1 MIRTGIARSLAGL
14 VLLTAL
20 THAQTPP
27 ADGKPGPLP
36 HRQYGNVSTARLRQA
51 DQEPEQWLAPGR
63 DASGSFFSPLRQ
75 INRESVSRLGF
86 AWQFKTGTYRGM
98 EATPMMVDGVVYVSG
113 IWGAVYAVDAASGA
127 RLWSFDPH
135 SDPTFARW
143 VGDDVST
150 RGLTVWQGKVY
161 AIATD
166 CRLFALDAR
175 TGAVLWQTPTLV
187 ENIPGYACS
196 GAPQVAGPVVAV
208 GNVGGENND
217 GGIRGYVSA
226 FHLDTGKLAWRF
238 YTVPSLA
245 DKNPSPEMR
254 RAARTWDPKRDPS
267 FGGGGTVWGLMGH
280 DPDLDLLYFGTG
292 NAAPWNAPRDW
303 SGGTRTDRLYAAS
316 IIALHATTGAMAWYY
331 QTTPGDVWD
340 YDATMNV
347 VLTTLTIDGE
357 KRRVLMQAN
366 KNGYFYVLD
375 RETGKALS
383 AKPFSYMNWSSGMD
397 ASFRPIVNRDVEY
410 RGSPKIVYPSGYGA
424 HSWPPMSY
432 SESSGLVYIPTIE
445 TGNILTDVRTNPGS
459 QINTIDQA
467 TGIAL
472 IVPDKFLSYEY
483 WEPVIG
489 SIPRFPATAPDSNRP
504 RLRAAIKAWDPIA
517 GKVVWEQQTSQDYLL
532 LDGGALS
539 TAGELVFAGREDGH
553 FVIYDAASGK
563 ILKDIDTGSAIEAAP
578 MTYMVGGK
586 QYVAVLCGHGGEN
599 YFFEGTAALK
609 YLNEGR
615 ILTFALDGASEVPKP
630 AERPPPSPYT
640 EPPARTGSP
649 EETIAGRNLFIT
661 HCARCH
667 ALGIPAISAD
677 LTRSSIV
684 PNIDSLKAVLLKG
697 VLQPLGMPR
706 FSDVLSAGD
715 VAALQSYLID
725 QSWDAYKAQE
735 ATNVGRP
742 H

>member
-1 MIRTGIARSLAGL
+1 MARKYIAGFAFLLAVVMIPQVQAD
-14 VLLTAL
+14 
-20 THAQTPP
+20 
-27 ADGKPGPLP
+27 DGKPTAL
-36 HRQYGNVSTARLRQA
+36 RAQQTYGNISTERLRQA
-51 DQEPEQWLAPGR
+51 DREPGQWMAPGR
-63 DASGSFFSPLRQ
+63 DAGGSFYSPLNQ
-75 INRESVSRLGF
+75 INRESVVRLGF

-98 EATPMMVDGVVYVSG
+98 EATPMMVDGVMYVSG
-113 IWGAVYAVDAASGA
+113 IWGAVYAVDAASGV

-150 RGLTVWQGKVY
+150 RGLTVWKGKVY
-161 AIATD
+161 VIASD
-166 CRLFALDAR
+166 CRLFALDAG
-175 TGAVLWQTPTLV
+175 TGDVVWQTPTLV
-187 ENIPGYACS
+187 ENAPGYACS
-196 GAPQVAGPVVAV
+196 GAPQVAGRVVVV

-217 GGIRGYVSA
+217 GGVRGYASA
-226 FHLDTGKLAWRF
+226 FDLNSGRLAWRF
-238 YTVPSLA
+238 YTVPSVT
-245 DKNPSPEMR
+245 DKNPTPEMR
-254 RAARTWDPKRDPS
+254 RAAQTWDPKRDPS
-267 FGGGGTVWGLMGH
+267 FGGGGTVWGLMGY
-280 DPDLDLLYFGTG
+280 DPDLALLYFGTG

-303 SGGTRTDRLYAAS
+303 SGGKSTDRLYAAS
-316 IIALHATTGAMAWYY
+316 IVALQAASGKMAWYY

-347 VLTTLTIDGE
+347 VLTTFTIDGE

-375 RETGKALS
+375 RKTGKPLS
-383 AKPFSYMNWSSGMD
+383 AKAFSYMNWSSGMD
-397 ASFRPIVNRDVEY
+397 ASFRPIVNRAVDY

-432 SESSGLVYIPTIE
+432 SQSSGLVYIPSIE
-445 TGNILTDVRTNPGS
+445 TGNILVDVRTNPGS
-459 QINTIDQA
+459 HISTIDQA
-467 TGIAL
+467 TNTAL
-472 IVPDKFLSYEY
+472 IVPDKLLSYEF

-489 SIPRFPATAPDSNRP
+489 TIPRFPATAPDGNKP
-504 RLRAAIKAWDPIA
+504 RVRGALKAWDPLA

-532 LDGGALS
+532 LDGGAAS
-539 TAGELVFAGREDGH
+539 TAGGLVFAGREDGH
-553 FVIYDAASGK
+553 FVVYDADTGK

-578 MTYMVGGK
+578 MTYMVGNK

-630 AERPPPSPYT
+630 PDRPSPSPYR
-640 EPPARTGSP
+640 EPPAGSATP
-649 EETIAGRNLFIT
+649 ELIVAGRNLFIS

-684 PNIDSLKAVLLKG
+684 PDIDSLKAVLLKG
-697 VLQPLGMPR
+697 VLQPRGMPR
-706 FSDVLSAGD
+706 FNDVLSAND
-715 VAALQSYLID
+715 VGALQSYLID
-725 QSWDAYKAQE
+725 ETQKAYKTQQA
-735 ATNVGRP
+735 AISGIPR
-742 H
+742 